1 MNFRLSAI
9 PFMNLLTLMCVLA
22 TTPST
27 VSAEGI
33 DVITPVMAPAQAAL
47 PWDDQH
53 QPWARTLERIVKPD
67 GVDYQ
72 SLRRDHADLDLYLGQ
87 LAHAPEPHDTPEKL
101 AFYINAYNACTVYVV
116 NLLLPEDATQW
127 PQWSIAVAGTPPGT
141 VWKGYR
147 FEIAGR
153 RLTLDAIEHQILRP
167 LGDPRIHLAI
177 NCASRSCPALAP
189 LPYRAATLDSQLN
202 AAAHTFVVDAQ
213 QLRLHDG
220 VLLINPILSWFGD
233 DFKPVGGVRVFLRS
247 QVEDVEKIKPHSLE
261 PLITYLSG
269 TAALQ
274 FFAYDWRLNI
284 TAESGV
290 KKP

>member
-1 MNFRLSAI
+1 MIFRISA
-9 PFMNLLTLMCVLA
+9 MHVVHLLTLMCLLAVA
-22 TTPST
+22 TTTAT
-27 VSAEGI
+27 VAAQGI
-33 DVITPVMAPAQAAL
+33 DVVTPVITAA
-47 PWDDQH
+47 PWDDQ
-53 QPWARTLERIVKPD
+53 QVPWARTIERIVKAD
-67 GVDYQ
+67 GVDYR
-72 SLRRDHADLDLYLGQ
+72 SLRRDHAELDQYVAQ
-87 LAHAPEPHDTPEKL
+87 LAHAPEPSDTSEKL
-101 AFYINAYNACTVYVV
+101 AFYINAYNACTLHVV
-116 NLLLPEDATQW
+116 NLLLPDDATQW

-167 LGDPRIHLAI
+167 LGDPRMHLAI

-189 LPYRAATLDSQLN
+189 IPYRATTLNAQLD
-202 AAAHTFVVDAQ
+202 AAAHAFVMDSQ

-220 VLLINPILSWFGD
+220 ALLINPILSWFGD
-233 DFKPVGGVRVFLRS
+233 DFKTLGGVRVFLRT
-247 QVEDVEKIKPHSLE
+247 QAEAVEKIKPHSAE

-274 FFAYDWRLNI
+274 FFTYDWRLNI
-284 TAESGV
+284 IAEPGD